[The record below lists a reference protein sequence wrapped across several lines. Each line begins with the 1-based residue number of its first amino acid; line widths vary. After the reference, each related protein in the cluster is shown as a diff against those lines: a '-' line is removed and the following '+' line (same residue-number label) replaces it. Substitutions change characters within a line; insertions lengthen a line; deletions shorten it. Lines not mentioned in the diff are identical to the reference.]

1 MNKSPRDS
9 CGSGLAREGGVS
21 VATCSAWHTAIA
33 GKPAPTEGMCLFE
46 LPLIY
51 VG

>member
-33 GKPAPTEGMCLFE
+33 GKPAPTDNQKLGVCD
-46 LPLIY
+46 
-51 VG
+51 G